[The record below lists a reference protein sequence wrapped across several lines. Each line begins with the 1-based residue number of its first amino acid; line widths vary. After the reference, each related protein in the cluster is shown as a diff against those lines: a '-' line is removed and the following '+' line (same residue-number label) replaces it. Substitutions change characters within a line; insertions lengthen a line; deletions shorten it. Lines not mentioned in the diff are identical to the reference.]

1 MLSNIQSIIAGLTSF
16 TTVYLGVKA
25 YRKNNEINK
34 LKEEKEYLRKKIHK
48 ITSKVNP
55 ESDRILIKKAN
66 NNIGILGI
74 NSLGPL
80 HHCREEIIDFLKNK
94 KGVLKIILLD
104 PESETFRKRAL
115 KEGDKSN
122 RLISEWKASLSILKD
137 IEIQSG
143 EKINLR
149 LRTDPPD
156 RSLLIVD
163 ASNDINEK
171 SKMLINYY
179 PDEPNTRG
187 YSGGQFLSEFTME
200 RDRDSFFKNM
210 KYFTGIWDKSKEVI
224 LNGLL
229 TDTFES

>member
-1 MLSNIQSIIAGLTSF
+1 MSVTNTILSNIQSIITGLTSF
-16 TTVYLGVKA
+16 TTVYLGLKA

-55 ESDRILIKKAN
+55 ESDRVLIKEAN
-66 NNIGILGI
+66 ATIGMIGI

-80 HHCREEIIDFLKNK
+80 HHCREEIIDFLKIR
-94 KGVLKIILLD
+94 KGSFKIILLD
-104 PESETFRKRAL
+104 PESKIFKERAL

-122 RLISEWKASLSILKD
+122 RLISEWKASLTILKD
-137 IEIQSG
+137 IKIQSG
-143 EKINLR
+143 KEISLR

-156 RSLLIVD
+156 RSLLIID
-163 ASNDINEK
+163 AFDDISEK

-200 RDRDSFFKNM
+200 RDRDSFFKNIE
-210 KYFTGIWDKSKEVI
+210 YFENTWGKSKETN
-224 LNGLL
+224 LDEL
-229 TDTFES
+229 